1 VTRWKKIAKHTPC
14 LWTAAWL
21 AWILHAATKQL
32 IRYFPPADAE
42 INGDAHWTYLPN
54 ARRLLEDPWTF
65 LTTDPSSYYVAPL
78 GYVWAAVWGAD
89 HARIELAN
97 SILFLACVLMMW
109 RCATRLGG
117 LWAGVIATSLLVYY
131 PDLMSFIP
139 QVLTETIYLFGLMLC
154 MTAGIEYALGG
165 RRPRL
170 LLGLFALGLT
180 ITLLSRPV
188 LQIFTLAALIAA
200 LVLTA
205 YATWRGPALG
215 NTLRCLSRVIDRR
228 LCVALLAAILLPA
241 AVIIKNGTCFG
252 VWGLGTGAGSG
263 LLYGVSPSKMGLE
276 PIYSGFGYDASLVPQ
291 VASNMTTVNPLAY
304 EADRINA
311 RVGLGIIKSTSL
323 ADNAVF
329 FAHKIKAWLIYST
342 PELQFLRKLRALR
355 VFEWLAI
362 GFAAISLALQAR
374 RRSKGERLRLPGPP
388 GREPERLTILL
399 TLLLLVLAMAAQL
412 APVLYNTRY
421 NLFFL
426 EPWLML
432 LCGVACAI
440 LLQKPAALATSSG
453 SAARGLRQL
462 AQWLPRKVAIVLVL
476 ALLPPALARYAA
488 RHETWGMDPYR
499 PGPVEMALDHTAM
512 GALQSQDATDLG
524 EGRWKLTTSP
534 ASLVIPLEIK
544 EPGILSPHRTM
555 DAIWRAR
562 FAIELPGEEA
572 RTCRKAAVQV
582 SNAYQSN
589 DWYEPDTALRLRPDG
604 KAHTYALHGND
615 HLRPAGPG
623 KLIIT
628 FHCPKDTVITWSGA
642 ELLRSTLPEAA
653 RALVQHGVPID
664 PYYRNEPR

>member
-1 VTRWKKIAKHTPC
+1 MTRWKKIAEHTPC

-42 INGDAHWTYLPN
+42 INGDANWTYLPN

-65 LTTDPSSYYVAPL
+65 LTTDPASYYVAPL

-165 RRPRL
+165 PRPRM
-170 LLGLFALGLT
+170 LLGVFALGLT

-215 NTLRCLSRVIDRR
+215 NTLCCLSRVIDRR
-228 LCVALLAAILLPA
+228 LCAALLAAILLPA

-252 VWGLGTGAGSG
+252 VWALGTGAGSG
-263 LLYGVSPSKMGLE
+263 LLYGVSPTKMGLE

-291 VASNMTTVNPLAY
+291 IASDMATANPLAY
-304 EADRINA
+304 ESDRINA
-311 RVGLGIIKSTSL
+311 RVGLEIIRNTSL

-374 RRSKGERLRLPGPP
+374 RRPKGERLRLPGPP
-388 GREPERLTILL
+388 GHEPERLTILL

-453 SAARGLRQL
+453 SAARVCASWRNGCRARWPSCWCSHCCRLRSH
-462 AQWLPRKVAIVLVL
+462 ATRPGTKPGAWTRIG
-476 ALLPPALARYAA
+476 PALWRW
-488 RHETWGMDPYR
+488 HW
-499 PGPVEMALDHTAM
+499 TAPPWAPFSPRM
-512 GALQSQDATDLG
+512 P
-524 EGRWKLTTSP
+524 RTS
-534 ASLVIPLEIK
+534 
-544 EPGILSPHRTM
+544 
-555 DAIWRAR
+555 
-562 FAIELPGEEA
+562 
-572 RTCRKAAVQV
+572 
-582 SNAYQSN
+582 
-589 DWYEPDTALRLRPDG
+589 
-604 KAHTYALHGND
+604 
-615 HLRPAGPG
+615 
-623 KLIIT
+623 
-628 FHCPKDTVITWSGA
+628 
-642 ELLRSTLPEAA
+642 A
-653 RALVQHGVPID
+653 RAGGS
-664 PYYRNEPR
+664 

>member
-1 VTRWKKIAKHTPC
+1 MQRKFGFYFSA
-14 LWTAAWL
+14 LWL
-21 AWILHAATKQL
+21 AFILVAATKRL
-32 IRYFPPADAE
+32 IRFFPLPDDQL
-42 INGDAHWTYLPN
+42 NGDAYWTYLPN
-54 ARRLLEDPWTF
+54 ARKLLADPWTF
-65 LTTDPSSYYVAPL
+65 LTTDPASYYVAPL
-78 GYVWAAVWGAD
+78 GYIWAAVWGAD
-89 HARIELAN
+89 HARVELAN
-97 SILFLACVLMMW
+97 CVLFLACVLMMW

-117 LWAGVIATSLLVYY
+117 LWAGVIATSLLVSY
-131 PDLMSFIP
+131 PALASFIP
-139 QVLTETIYLFGLMLC
+139 QVLTESIYLFGLMLC

-170 LLGLFALGLT
+170 LLGLFAIGLT

-188 LQIFTLAALIAA
+188 LQVFTLAALIAA

-205 YATWRGPALG
+205 YAAWRGPALG
-215 NTLRCLSRVIDRR
+215 RTLLCLSRIIDRR
-228 LCVALLAAILLPA
+228 LCVALVAAILLPV
-241 AVIIKNGTCFG
+241 AVIIKNGACFD
-252 VWGLGTGAGSG
+252 VWALGTGAGSG

-291 VASNMTTVNPLAY
+291 IASDMATTNPLAH
-304 EADRINA
+304 ESDRINA
-311 RVGLGIIKSTSL
+311 RVGLEIIRNTSL
-323 ADNAVF
+323 ADNAGF
-329 FAHKIKAWLIYST
+329 FTHKIKAWLIYST

-374 RRSKGERLRLPGPP
+374 RRPKGERLRLPGPP
-388 GREPERLTILL
+388 GHEPERLTILL

-499 PGPVEMALDHTAM
+499 PGPVEMALDRTAM

-534 ASLVIPLEIK
+534 AALVIPLEIK

-562 FAIELPGEEA
+562 FAIELQGEEA

-628 FHCPKDTVITWSGA
+628 FHCPKDTIITWSGA

-653 RALVQHGVPID
+653 RALIQQGVPID
-664 PYYRNEPR
+664 PYYRHEPR